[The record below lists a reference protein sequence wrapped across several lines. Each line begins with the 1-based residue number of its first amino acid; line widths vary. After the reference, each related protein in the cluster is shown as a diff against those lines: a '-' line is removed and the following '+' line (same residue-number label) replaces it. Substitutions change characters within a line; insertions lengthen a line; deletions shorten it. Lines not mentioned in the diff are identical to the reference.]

1 MGATG
6 GVRVSGTVVCT
17 LVSAGVLAVGP
28 LGAQEIIQLPTE
40 DRWLAADFDEVY
52 RVGSPSGE
60 EWEQFG
66 MIHQV
71 AFDAAGKLY
80 LLDTYSMRVVVV
92 DPEGG
97 FGGVIGRPGDGPGEF
112 RFPRSLAVMP
122 GGTVVVGD
130 TGQRAFHIYGSD
142 GRFARS
148 VRMGDDLLGFAGRLY
163 PDRSGDSSVV
173 LSGHIAAIGGGRSA
187 DGDGWASTRPVIRFG
202 LGVDRGVR
210 DTVAE
215 AWAPPSAGVVEFR
228 VGGRSIGTGDQTPP
242 PRTFDPALL
251 VGTLPGGG
259 VAFSDSSA
267 FAVKL
272 VDPEGVVSRVLTR
285 PFHPEPVTDRILE
298 AEVERQLEEYA
309 DQSEAASR
317 NPRTIMDGR
326 TGNTVQGVAN
336 DQIREGLKRSRRLFL
351 EALPAADK
359 VPVVRDLRTTWD
371 GDIWVQRRGDEPG
384 SDGPIDV
391 LTMDGRYLGSY
402 PSGTIMPAAFGPGGL
417 VAFMEADELGLQT
430 VVVRRVTRAGS

>member
-1 MGATG
+1 MKRSAI
-6 GVRVSGTVVCT
+6 GTITC
-17 LVSAGVLAVGP
+17 LSACLLAGVPA
-28 LGAQEIIQLPTE
+28 GAQEIIQLPAE
-40 DRWLAADFDEVY
+40 DHWLAADFEEVY
-52 RVGSPSGE
+52 RVGSLAGE

-71 AFDAAGKLY
+71 AFDAAGNLY

-122 GGTVVVGD
+122 DGTVVVGD

-148 VRMGDDLLGFAGRLY
+148 VRIGDDLLGFAGRLY

-202 LGVDRGVR
+202 LGGDRVAR
-210 DTVAE
+210 DTIAE
-215 AWAPPSAGVVEFR
+215 AWAPPSAGVVEFPR
-228 VGGRSIGTGDQTPP
+228 GRAQHRNRGPDSASTHL
-242 PRTFDPALL
+242 RSRAAR
-251 VGTLPGGG
+251 GTLPGGG

-285 PFHPEPVTDRILE
+285 PFPPEPVTDRILE

-309 DQSEAASR
+309 DRSEAASR

-351 EALPAADK
+351 EVLPAADE
-359 VPVVRDLRTTWD
+359 VPVVQDLRTTWD
-371 GDIWVQRRGDEPG
+371 GASG
-384 SDGPIDV
+384 SRDG
-391 LTMDGRYLGSY
+391 
-402 PSGTIMPAAFGPGGL
+402 
-417 VAFMEADELGLQT
+417 
-430 VVVRRVTRAGS
+430 VTSP